1 MSDEEKI
8 GENNE
13 LIPFEVDENDDI
25 TEYITDGSFEA
36 LKKRFGTAEE
46 DASIRNEEFN
56 PLVSGAKVAKHQP
69 DDDLRSSPSF
79 KNDAALSE
87 TPKGIKSEFGSAESA
102 FDNDAISFDEISLD
116 LYGDLSKDDDEKDF
130 DKSEEYNTNT
140 RVIYV
145 NEDAEDG
152 IKRNTDLEVS
162 DVFTAD

>member
-13 LIPFEVDENDDI
+13 LIPLEIDENEDI
-25 TEYITDGSFEA
+25 TEYIIDGSFEA
-36 LKKRFGTAEE
+36 LKKRFEAAEE
-46 DASIRNEEFN
+46 DANIRNEDFN
-56 PLVSGAKVAKHQP
+56 PLVSGTKAAKHQP
-69 DDDLRSSPSF
+69 VDDLRSSPSF
-79 KNDAALSE
+79 KKDSFPTEAPNRL
-87 TPKGIKSEFGSAESA
+87 TNEFGSAEST
-102 FDNDAISFDEISLD
+102 FDNDVISFDEISLD
-116 LYGDLSKDDDEKDF
+116 LYGDLSQDDGEKDF

-145 NEDAEDG
+145 DEDTEDG